1 MIASLTGILISKAPN
16 VAVVDVHGVGYRVF
30 VPLSTFYLLPEEK
43 KSVTLQTHTH
53 VREDAL
59 HLYGFL
65 RSEEKAVFLSL
76 IGVSGVGPKL
86 ALAILSG
93 LPLDEFV
100 RAVRAGDVARLSLI
114 PGVGKKTAERLAL
127 ELKDKIAAA
136 VPSSGLSG
144 AKAAP
149 GPDGPL
155 ADDAVSA
162 LVNLGYKSAE
172 AREAVK
178 RVAEGEAD
186 LPIES
191 LIKAALKS
199 LSK

>member
-1 MIASLTGILISKAPN
+1 MIASLTGTLVSKSPN
-16 VAVVDVHGVGYRVF
+16 AAVVDVHGVGYRVF

-43 KSVTLQTHTH
+43 KSVTLLTHTH

-59 HLYGFL
+59 QLYGFL
-65 RSEEKAVFLSL
+65 RNEEKAVFLAL

-86 ALAILSG
+86 ALNILSG
-93 LPLDEFV
+93 LPLEDFV
-100 RAVRAGDVARLSLI
+100 KAVRAGDVARLSLI

-127 ELKDKIAAA
+127 ELKDKIATAM
-136 VPSSGLSG
+136 PSVGATPGMESTPSGDSTI
-144 AKAAP
+144 
-149 GPDGPL
+149 
-155 ADDAVSA
+155 DDAVSA

-178 RVAEGEAD
+178 RAAGGEAVS
-186 LPIES
+186 IES
-191 LIKAALKS
+191 LIKAALKT